1 MGKTDRKK
9 VPKTAWGLG
18 KESAVEPVSIV
29 LNSLFRYTSS
39 WYTLW
44 LVYFWQFTSTL
55 TSFTWLRAR
64 WINIGNRSAARGF
77 SEPNSLSFPPF
88 FSSASL
94 VTIKQSLP
102 TSVGKNTIAISFAIL
117 NSQELSSVL
126 FFRQKALWFENPK
139 SLQCLE
145 NAQRDTTN
153 IAVNKETLCYCLGN
167 IYLAINLVVKYS
179 GTIRTC
185 TKFSKRTYCTR
196 KCGQTTTCIQCLWKT
211 IVALL
216 HLRML
221 CHQNFISV
229 ISVVQHNQL
238 STSALNK

>member
-1 MGKTDRKK
+1 MTGGYRS
-9 VPKTAWGLG
+9 VFISRFVACAWGSCYGQLL
-18 KESAVEPVSIV
+18 AC
-29 LNSLFRYTSS
+29 LLQFFWSLPS
-39 WYTLW
+39 
-44 LVYFWQFTSTL
+44 
-55 TSFTWLRAR
+55 
-64 WINIGNRSAARGF
+64 
-77 SEPNSLSFPPF
+77 F

-211 IVALL
+211 IAALSYICVCCATKTIL
-216 HLRML
+216 VL
-221 CHQNFISV
+221 C
-229 ISVVQHNQL
+229 L
-238 STSALNK
+238 

>member
-1 MGKTDRKK
+1 MTGEFRS
-9 VPKTAWGLG
+9 VFISRFVACAWGSCFGQLL
-18 KESAVEPVSIV
+18 AC
-29 LNSLFRYTSS
+29 LRRF
-39 WYTLW
+39 
-44 LVYFWQFTSTL
+44 FW
-55 TSFTWLRAR
+55 
-64 WINIGNRSAARGF
+64 
-77 SEPNSLSFPPF
+77 SFPSF

-102 TSVGKNTIAISFAIL
+102 ASVDKNTIAISFAIL
-117 NSQELSSVL
+117 NSQELSVL
-126 FFRQKALWFENPK
+126 FFRQKALWLENPK

-145 NAQRDTTN
+145 NGQRDTTN

-211 IVALL
+211 IAALF

-221 CHQNFISV
+221 CHENFISV
-229 ISVVQHNQL
+229 MSVVLHNQL
-238 STSALNK
+238 YIST

>member
-1 MGKTDRKK
+1 MTGGCRS
-9 VPKTAWGLG
+9 VFISRFFACAWGSCFGQLL
-18 KESAVEPVSIV
+18 AC
-29 LNSLFRYTSS
+29 LLRF
-39 WYTLW
+39 
-44 LVYFWQFTSTL
+44 FW
-55 TSFTWLRAR
+55 
-64 WINIGNRSAARGF
+64 
-77 SEPNSLSFPPF
+77 SFPSF

-126 FFRQKALWFENPK
+126 FFRLLFENPK

-179 GTIRTC
+179 GTIRKC

-221 CHQNFISV
+221 CHENFISV
-229 ISVVQHNQL
+229 IYICG
-238 STSALNK
+238 TT

>member
-1 MGKTDRKK
+1 MR
-9 VPKTAWGLG
+9 V
-18 KESAVEPVSIV
+18 
-29 LNSLFRYTSS
+29 LFRAIIGLFAAVFLIFSFFLFLYITCNNKAKSA
-39 WYTLW
+39 
-44 LVYFWQFTSTL
+44 YFRRQKS
-55 TSFTWLRAR
+55 
-64 WINIGNRSAARGF
+64 
-77 SEPNSLSFPPF
+77 
-88 FSSASL
+88 
-94 VTIKQSLP
+94 
-102 TSVGKNTIAISFAIL
+102 IAISFAIL

-153 IAVNKETLCYCLGN
+153 IAVNKETSCYCLGN

-185 TKFSKRTYCTR
+185 TKFSKRTYCTQ
-196 KCGQTTTCIQCLWKT
+196 KCGQTTTSIQCLWKT

-221 CHQNFISV
+221 CHENFISV

-238 STSALNK
+238 ST

>member
-1 MGKTDRKK
+1 MTGGFRS
-9 VPKTAWGLG
+9 VFLSRFVACAWGSCFGQLL
-18 KESAVEPVSIV
+18 AC
-29 LNSLFRYTSS
+29 LLRF
-39 WYTLW
+39 
-44 LVYFWQFTSTL
+44 FW
-55 TSFTWLRAR
+55 
-64 WINIGNRSAARGF
+64 
-77 SEPNSLSFPPF
+77 SFPSF

-102 TSVGKNTIAISFAIL
+102 TSVGKNTIAISFPIL

-126 FFRQKALWFENPK
+126 FLSAKSVVIWKPK
-139 SLQCLE
+139 ILQCLE

-185 TKFSKRTYCTR
+185 TKFSKRTFCTR

-211 IVALL
+211 IAALSYICVCRATKTIL
-216 HLRML
+216 
-221 CHQNFISV
+221 V
-229 ISVVQHNQL
+229 
-238 STSALNK
+238 

>member
-1 MGKTDRKK
+1 MTGEFRS
-9 VPKTAWGLG
+9 VFISRFVACAWGSCFGQLL
-18 KESAVEPVSIV
+18 AC
-29 LNSLFRYTSS
+29 LRRF
-39 WYTLW
+39 
-44 LVYFWQFTSTL
+44 FW
-55 TSFTWLRAR
+55 
-64 WINIGNRSAARGF
+64 
-77 SEPNSLSFPPF
+77 SFPSF

-102 TSVGKNTIAISFAIL
+102 ASVDKNTIAISFAIL

-126 FFRQKALWFENPK
+126 FFRQKALWLENPK

-145 NAQRDTTN
+145 NGQRDTTN

-179 GTIRTC
+179 GTIRTW
-185 TKFSKRTYCTR
+185 TKFSTRTYCTR

-211 IVALL
+211 IAALF

-221 CHQNFISV
+221 CHENFISV
-229 ISVVQHNQL
+229 MSVVLHNQL
-238 STSALNK
+238 YIST

>member
-1 MGKTDRKK
+1 MSRFVIYDWWISIRFYFK
-9 VPKTAWGLG
+9 VRCLCMR
-18 KESAVEPVSIV
+18 V
-29 LNSLFRYTSS
+29 LFRAIIGLFAAVFLIFSFFLFLYITCNNKAKSA
-39 WYTLW
+39 
-44 LVYFWQFTSTL
+44 YFRRQKS
-55 TSFTWLRAR
+55 
-64 WINIGNRSAARGF
+64 
-77 SEPNSLSFPPF
+77 
-88 FSSASL
+88 
-94 VTIKQSLP
+94 
-102 TSVGKNTIAISFAIL
+102 IAISFAIL

-167 IYLAINLVVKYS
+167 IYVAINLVVKYS

-185 TKFSKRTYCTR
+185 TKFSQTTYCTR

-211 IVALL
+211 IAALF

-221 CHQNFISV
+221 CHENFISV
-229 ISVVQHNQL
+229 MSVVLHNQL
-238 STSALNK
+238 YISN

>member
-1 MGKTDRKK
+1 MTGGYRS
-9 VPKTAWGLG
+9 VFISRFVAYAWGSCFGQLL
-18 KESAVEPVSIV
+18 AC
-29 LNSLFRYTSS
+29 LLRF
-39 WYTLW
+39 
-44 LVYFWQFTSTL
+44 FW
-55 TSFTWLRAR
+55 
-64 WINIGNRSAARGF
+64 
-77 SEPNSLSFPPF
+77 SFPSF

-126 FFRQKALWFENPK
+126 FFWQKALWFKNPK

-179 GTIRTC
+179 GTIRTW
-185 TKFSKRTYCTR
+185 
-196 KCGQTTTCIQCLWKT
+196 KCGQTTICIQCLWKT
-211 IVALL
+211 IAALF

-221 CHQNFISV
+221 CHENFISV
-229 ISVVQHNQL
+229 MSVVQHNQL
-238 STSALNK
+238 STSTLNKT